1 MDVIIL
7 LNIVLACTVALW
19 AFLEW
24 LESHDR

>member
-1 MDVIIL
+1 MDIIIL

>member
-1 MDVIIL
+1 MDIIIL

-24 LESHDR
+24 VESHDR